1 MVSTDD
7 GRDQR
12 AYGRITM
19 RLPIRSETEAVRFV
33 FAGAAIVGISVVL
46 GIVTTALVGIAAFV
60 LALVVAAVAYLRA
73 DNPEA
78 RTPLRAAE
86 HEPHPHGALPG
97 TRHVLVV
104 ANETLD
110 GDELSDRITHGDS
123 RPVEVDVLAPVLTSH
138 THYAMSDIDGELAD
152 ARTRLQRS
160 LTWAREHGITARG
173 EVGDPNPTIALEDEL
188 RDFGADE
195 VIVVTQ
201 PRDQATW
208 QERDELDRL
217 RRELEVPVTHVAVG
231 TGDAA
236 G

>member
-46 GIVTTALVGIAAFV
+46 GIVTAALVGIAAFV

-97 TRHVLVV
+97 TRTRGRQRDTRRRR
-104 ANETLD
+104 AQ
-110 GDELSDRITHGDS
+110 
-123 RPVEVDVLAPVLTSH
+123 RPDHTRGQPAVEVDVLAPVLTSH

-160 LTWAREHGITARG
+160 LTWAREHGIAARG
-173 EVGDPNPTIALEDEL
+173 EVGDPI
-188 RDFGADE
+188 
-195 VIVVTQ
+195 
-201 PRDQATW
+201 PRLLSKISCATSA
-208 QERDELDRL
+208 RMK
-217 RRELEVPVTHVAVG
+217 
-231 TGDAA
+231 
-236 G
+236 